1 MTQTICLKRLPL
13 IFATLLFGAC
23 QVQSPIAAPKPAL
36 SSRGHTL
43 AVASCGACHAVDPNL
58 SQSPNPDAPSFPAIV
73 NKEGL
78 TTETL
83 SVWLRDAHNYPNE
96 MQFELEPGKVE
107 DLVTYMLT
115 LKDPNYRPSN

>member
-1 MTQTICLKRLPL
+1 M
-13 IFATLLFGAC
+13 
-23 QVQSPIAAPKPAL
+23 
-36 SSRGHTL
+36 
-43 AVASCGACHAVDPNL
+43 ASCGACHAVDSSSSL
-58 SQSPNPDAPSFPAIV
+58 SPNPAAPTFPSIV

-107 DLVTYMLT
+107 DLVAYMLT
-115 LKDPNYRPSN
+115 LKDPYYRPSS